1 MASTYAFLF
10 PNYLIVAPGD
20 SFVWDIPDSALSNIM
35 LYGPANGTLNYVSV
49 SEIANLEYNKR
60 YTYEGDGLLV
70 IEYYL
75 NSGSPW
81 AVLLNEQYAAPLPT
95 SHNVQRLRR
104 RVSANT
110 INGRVL
116 FSWKISGKP
125 VYVQVEWENLN
136 PLAASVSMAAIATSR
151 GSLQTLTIPGKER
164 FILLAGPPEVQA
176 ILTEGKVQMNWYA
189 AGKVVEFDDHIAI
202 L

>member
-1 MASTYAFLF
+1 MASTSAFLF

-20 SFVWDIPDSALSNIM
+20 SFVWDIPDSALSGVM
-35 LYGPANGTLNYVSV
+35 FYSPANGKLNHVSV
-49 SEIANLEYNKR
+49 SEITNLEYNKR

-81 AVLLNEQYAAPLPT
+81 AVLLNEQYAAPLPV
-95 SHNVQRLRR
+95 SHNIQRLRR

-125 VYVQVEWENLN
+125 VYVQIEWEHLN
-136 PLAASVSMAAIATSR
+136 PLAASVSMAIIATSR
-151 GSLQTLTIPGKER
+151 GALQTLTIPGKER
-164 FILLAGPPEVQA
+164 LILLAGPPEVQA
-176 ILTEGKVQMNWYA
+176 TLTEGKVQMNWYA
-189 AGKVVEFDDHIAI
+189 AGKVIEFEANT